1 MKKIFLTI
9 AMTIMLSLSM
19 LAGEES
25 TTRLESYNISVNTE
39 KLTESLDASTD
50 QAEAIC
56 DVMTLFNQQM
66 ANISVEESD
75 SARQKMLDNT
85 IKMNTSY
92 MKHILDKDQYKK
104 YLMLLNTT
112 LVNRG
117 IVN

>member
-19 LAGEES
+19 LASEES
-25 TTRLESYNISVNTE
+25 TTKMEAYNMSVNTE
-39 KLTESLDASTD
+39 RLAESLGASAD

-66 ANISVEESD
+66 ANMSVEESD
-75 SARQKMLDNT
+75 SVRQKMLDNT

-117 IVN
+117 IVD